1 MKKINVFKRLF
12 SIIAVILIT
21 TITISIVIVAFAE
34 ESNKENTSSEPASTV
49 SELSSS
55 EIDKI
60 LEDVKSGS
68 NKNWD
73 DIISRMND
81 VINRAILTNND
92 DLKQYAEYIKQMCE
106 LQKQLDTINES
117 ISVLKAKNGDIAS
130 LDKEVQNIS
139 KGTSMDA
146 DDMQGVISDKGLSLL
161 SDIDMSK
168 VTEDLGNVPGMETVL
183 NDPASATDSQ
193 KALVEVIL
201 LQSAIDKE
209 LLKDDQIDSA
219 KGCINMSLAK
229 LVSGESTKYT
239 SNEYDSLKKSS
250 KEFESYGNKSESI
263 VPSQVVFYNES
274 AKLSVAP
281 IVYDKNIL
289 ISINDIINF
298 TGVSVQYTEG
308 TGNMALIKDKKLIE
322 FTRGSNVAYVNDVNM
337 NTSVPILTFKG
348 ITYIPI
354 EFFAKSF
361 DISYISI
368 PDNNVFITYSG
379 LVSNAY
385 GVDINGSK

>member
-34 ESNKENTSSEPASTV
+34 ESNKENTSSESASTV

-60 LEDVKSGS
+60 LEDVKSVS

-73 DIISRMND
+73 DIISKMND

-117 ISVLKAKNGDIAS
+117 ISVLKAKNSDIAS

-298 TGVSVQYTEG
+298 TGASVQYTEG

>member
-73 DIISRMND
+73 DIISKMND

-229 LVSGESTKYT
+229 LVSVESTKYT

-298 TGVSVQYTEG
+298 TGASVQYTEG

>member
-73 DIISRMND
+73 DIISKMND

-117 ISVLKAKNGDIAS
+117 ISVLKAKNSDIAS

-239 SNEYDSLKKSS
+239 SNEYDSLKMSS

-298 TGVSVQYTEG
+298 TGASVQYTEG

>member
-73 DIISRMND
+73 DIISKMND

-117 ISVLKAKNGDIAS
+117 ISVLKAKNSDIAS

-298 TGVSVQYTEG
+298 TGASVQYTEG

>member
-73 DIISRMND
+73 DIISKMND

-117 ISVLKAKNGDIAS
+117 ISVLKAKNSDIAS

-239 SNEYDSLKKSS
+239 SNEYDSLKKFS

-263 VPSQVVFYNES
+263 LPSQVVFYNES

-298 TGVSVQYTEG
+298 TGASVQYTEG

>member
-34 ESNKENTSSEPASTV
+34 ESNKENTSSESASTV

-73 DIISRMND
+73 DIISKMND
-81 VINRAILTNND
+81 VINMAILTNND

-117 ISVLKAKNGDIAS
+117 ISVLKAKNSDIAS

-298 TGVSVQYTEG
+298 TGASVQYTEG

>member
-34 ESNKENTSSEPASTV
+34 ESNKENTSSESASTV

-60 LEDVKSGS
+60 LEDVKSVS

-73 DIISRMND
+73 DIISKMND

-117 ISVLKAKNGDIAS
+117 ISVLKAKNSDIAS

-298 TGVSVQYTEG
+298 TGASVQYTEG

-385 GVDINGSK
+385 GIDINGSK

>member
-73 DIISRMND
+73 DIISKMND

-117 ISVLKAKNGDIAS
+117 ISVLKAKNSDIAS

-239 SNEYDSLKKSS
+239 SNEYDSLKKFS

-263 VPSQVVFYNES
+263 LPSQVVFYNES

-298 TGVSVQYTEG
+298 TGTSVQYTEG

>member
-73 DIISRMND
+73 DIISKMND

-298 TGVSVQYTEG
+298 TGASVQYTEG